1 MLAWE
6 VHICWHLNPLPSPT
20 MSTPYV
26 TPAQVDRVL
35 TYARARSEL
44 DACTLHVNATVR
56 MSMGYPV
63 VTALTISDW
72 YSSDATIATFTN
84 GRSD

>member
-1 MLAWE
+1 
-6 VHICWHLNPLPSPT
+6 
-20 MSTPYV
+20 MSTIPYI
-26 TPAQVDRVL
+26 TPAQVDAVL
-35 TYARARSEL
+35 AKARAQSEL
-44 DACTLHVNATVR
+44 DECTLHVNATVR

-63 VTALTISDW
+63 VAELTISDW

>member
-1 MLAWE
+1 MLAR
-6 VHICWHLNPLPSPT
+6 VMRICWHLNPSPSPT
-20 MSTPYV
+20 RSTPYV
-26 TPAQVDRVL
+26 TQAHVYEVL
-35 TYARARSEL
+35 AKARIQSEL
-44 DACTLHVNATVR
+44 EECTLYVNATVR

-84 GRSD
+84 GQEH